1 MSQIFTPLYT
11 NPFIA
16 NLIAIAC
23 IVYILI
29 KRAQK
34 RKHDSRKVE

>member
-1 MSQIFTPLYT
+1 MSQIFTPLFT
-11 NPFIA
+11 NLFIA

-34 RKHDSRKVE
+34 RKHDSHKTK